1 MFLAQRYWDQPRMVS
16 CESPVSISIITSIAW
31 CLLHLITH
39 RYLET
44 LLGIAFT
51 FQVEPENEQFLP
63 LLLYS
68 SNHLSK
74 FTQNRILSTEYFF
87 SGGHIAQ
94 LIYKTRECIIES
106 ICRGWNWGLVAQAR
120 PWLVIYRAKEWNPWD
135 LNSVSPWGNYGYIP
149 LPWWRKI

>member
-1 MFLAQRYWDQPRMVS
+1 MVS
-16 CESPVSISIITSIAW
+16 CESPVIISIITSIAW

-44 LLGIAFT
+44 LLGIAFN

-87 SGGHIAQ
+87 
-94 LIYKTRECIIES
+94 
-106 ICRGWNWGLVAQAR
+106 LVAT
-120 PWLVIYRAKEWNPWD
+120 
-135 LNSVSPWGNYGYIP
+135 
-149 LPWWRKI
+149 